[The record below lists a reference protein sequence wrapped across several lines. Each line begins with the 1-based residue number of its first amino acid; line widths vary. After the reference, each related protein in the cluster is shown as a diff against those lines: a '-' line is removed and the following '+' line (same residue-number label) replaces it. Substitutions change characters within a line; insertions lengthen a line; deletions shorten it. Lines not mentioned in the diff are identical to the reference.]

1 MHPILLETPYF
12 SLKAYGLFVAIGF
25 LAGISY
31 CLRESR
37 NQGYN
42 QQHILD
48 LGFYIILAAIVGS
61 RLFYVLTNLESYRH
75 NPLDIFKVWQGG
87 LTFFG
92 GFLLALVVGIVYMKK
107 FNLPVGKTLDLFA
120 PSLAIGEFFGRIGCF
135 FAGCCY
141 GRECSLPWAVTFNNP
156 QSLARIG
163 VPLHPTQLYSAA
175 AALITFL
182 ILVFWGKR
190 KSFDGQIALLWILVY
205 SAFRGII
212 EFFRGDPR
220 GYLIMNTF
228 AVSQVISAVLIII
241 SLIMLVTLKRKHSS
255 R

>member
-31 CLRESR
+31 CLREAR

-61 RLFYVLTNLESYRH
+61 RVFYVLTNLESYRH
-75 NPLDIFKVWQGG
+75 NPLDIF
-87 LTFFG
+87 
-92 GFLLALVVGIVYMKK
+92 LVVGIVYIKK

-141 GRECSLPWAVTFNNP
+141 GTECNLPWAVTFNNP

-163 VPLHPTQLYSAA
+163 VPLHPTQLYSSA

-182 ILVFWGKR
+182 ILVFWSKR

-228 AVSQVISAVLIII
+228 AVSQVISAVLIIV

>member
-12 SLKAYGLFVAIGF
+12 TIKAYGLFVAIGF

-31 CLRESR
+31 ALREAR

-61 RLFYVLTNLESYRH
+61 RVFYVLTNLENYRH
-75 NPLDIFKVWQGG
+75 HLLDIFKVWQGG

-92 GFLLALVVGIVYMKK
+92 GFLLALLAGIVYIKK
-107 FNLPVGKTLDLFA
+107 FKLPAGKTLDLFA
-120 PSLAIGEFFGRIGCF
+120 PALALGEFFGRIGCF

-141 GRECSLPWAVTFNNP
+141 GKECGLPWAVTFTNP
-156 QSLARIG
+156 QSLARLN

-175 AALITFL
+175 ASLITFI
-182 ILVFWGKR
+182 ILVLWSKR
-190 KSFDGQIALLWILVY
+190 KAYDGQLALLWIFFY
-205 SAFRGII
+205 SSFRVII

-228 AVSQVISAVLIII
+228 AISQVISAILIIV
-241 SLIMLVTLKRKHSS
+241 SLVMLAVLKNKNKS
-255 R
+255 